1 MTVAALG
8 SSLADLRAAAATLR
22 AGGLVAF
29 PTETVYG
36 LGADASNPQAVAKI
50 FAAKGRP
57 ADHPV
62 IVHIAS
68 ASQLPD
74 WASEI
79 PDVAWALADAFW
91 PGPLTL
97 ILKRGPNT
105 PLAVTGGQ
113 DTVGLMVPSH
123 PVALELL
130 NKFGGGLAAPSAN
143 RFGRVSPTTAA
154 HVVEEFG
161 DDIDYVID
169 GGACG
174 VGLESTIVDLT
185 GEHARL
191 LRPGGLSREQL
202 ATVLGYEP
210 QSPLVNAT
218 PADAPAPS
226 VDVAPRAPGTLESHY
241 APHTKVVLVETPHLE
256 SSLATF
262 QSRGVAVA
270 LLALGEAAVASA
282 AARSDH
288 RVRVLEMPAKAP
300 DYAAA
305 LYSSL
310 READSWQRDVI
321 VVERPPMTPA
331 WEAVLDRLSRASA

>member
-1 MTVAALG
+1 MAVLG
-8 SSLADLRAAAATLR
+8 SSAADLRAAAATLR

-36 LGADASNPQAVAKI
+36 LGADASSPQAVAKI

-62 IVHIAS
+62 IVHLAS

-74 WASEI
+74 WARDI

-113 DTVGLMVPSH
+113 DTVGVRVPSH

-130 NKFGGGLAAPSAN
+130 NEFGGGLAAPSAN

-185 GEHARL
+185 AQRARL

-202 ATVLGYEP
+202 AAVLGYEP
-210 QSPLVNAT
+210 QSPLANPA

-226 VDVAPRAPGTLESHY
+226 EDIAPRAPGTLESHY
-241 APHTKVVLVETPHLE
+241 APQTKVVLVDTPHLE
-256 SSLATF
+256 SRLAAY
-262 QSRGVAVA
+262 QSRGATVA
-270 LLALGEAAVASA
+270 LLALSETAVASVA
-282 AARSDH
+282 G
-288 RVRVLEMPAKAP
+288 VGGQLRVLEMPPKAE

-305 LYSSL
+305 LYAGL
-310 READSWQRDVI
+310 RQADALTCDVI
-321 VVERPPMTPA
+321 VVERPPAAPA